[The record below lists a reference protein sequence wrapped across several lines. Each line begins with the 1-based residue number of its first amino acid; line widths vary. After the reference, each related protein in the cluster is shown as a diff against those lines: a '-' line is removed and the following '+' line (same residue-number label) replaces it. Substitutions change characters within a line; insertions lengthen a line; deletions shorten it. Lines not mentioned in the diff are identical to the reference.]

1 MTEQKT
7 SDIYEELGVRP
18 LINAGGSLT
27 RVGGSTPPPEVLAAM
42 EAANSSFV
50 LMEELEE
57 RAGQAIAR
65 DLNVPAAYVTSG
77 AASALTLATAAL
89 MAGDDLEKIGRLPDT
104 TGMRNEILIQ
114 VRQHY
119 WYDRCLEL
127 AGAKLVEFGT
137 PEGTTREQL
146 ARAIGPKTVAVHY
159 LAKSDSRDPAAL
171 SLDETLEVANEAGV
185 PVMVDGAGMIYPL
198 DDLGDAVRRGAV
210 FQAVAAKYIGA
221 PHSSGLAL
229 GTEEMIRNIALQSFA
244 GYETHIVRGVG
255 RPQKIDRQEIVG
267 VVAAVRRWMTLNYE
281 ERLAEAETKSRFMA
295 DGLQGIPGVE
305 ATVIDN
311 VVGTHAFGVKLDID
325 KSVTGV
331 TVQDVQRKLKEG
343 DPSIWVWIRTGEDNI
358 RLNTIGLKESEE
370 RIVVDQIRKL
380 LTM

>member
-77 AASALTLATAAL
+77 AASALTAATAAL